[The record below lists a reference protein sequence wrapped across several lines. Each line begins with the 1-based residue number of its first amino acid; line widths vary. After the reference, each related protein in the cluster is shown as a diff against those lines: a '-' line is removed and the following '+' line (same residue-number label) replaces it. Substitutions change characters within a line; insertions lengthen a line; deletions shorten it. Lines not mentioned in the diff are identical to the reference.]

1 MTQVAK
7 TDPLYTQ
14 VRNNTGRTQRFG
26 FLGKH
31 GMLLAANE
39 IVLVPG
45 HLGDRLAFKT
55 SNRSFKALEYALKNE
70 MLIIEALPAPILY
83 DPILEVPRMFEVH
96 NDVLGTADPSWDPDG
111 NSAFVATP

>member
-14 VRNNTGRTQRFG
+14 VRNNTGRTQPFG

-31 GMLLAANE
+31 GMRLAANE
-39 IVLVPG
+39 VVLVPG
-45 HLGDRLAFKT
+45 NLADRLAFRT
-55 SNRSFKALEYALKNE
+55 SNRSFKALEYALKHE
-70 MLIIEALPAPILY
+70 MLVIEALPAPILY
-83 DPILEVPRMFEVH
+83 DPILEQPRMLEVH
-96 NDVLGTADPSWDPDG
+96 NDVLGTADPSWDAGG